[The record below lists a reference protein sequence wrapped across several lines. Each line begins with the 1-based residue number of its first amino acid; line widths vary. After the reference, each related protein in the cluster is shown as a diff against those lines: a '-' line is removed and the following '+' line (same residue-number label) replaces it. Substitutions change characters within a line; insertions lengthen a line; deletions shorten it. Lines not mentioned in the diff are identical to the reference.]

1 LQISGAAY
9 KRGVKILAGSDVP
22 ELPGISLHEELAELS
37 KAGLSKFEVLRS
49 ATLYPA
55 QYYRLESQYGSI
67 REGKKADLLLLSKNP
82 IVAIENTKTVSS
94 IIFDGRHLDQ
104 AFLEQLK
111 QK

>member
-1 LQISGAAY
+1 VGLKYWQDQMYPNSREFPCTRNWQNFQKQVY
-9 KRGVKILAGSDVP
+9 
-22 ELPGISLHEELAELS
+22 LS
-37 KAGLSKFEVLRS
+37 SKCYVQRPCIRLNI
-49 ATLYPA
+49 TG
-55 QYYRLESQYGSI
+55 LESQYGSI